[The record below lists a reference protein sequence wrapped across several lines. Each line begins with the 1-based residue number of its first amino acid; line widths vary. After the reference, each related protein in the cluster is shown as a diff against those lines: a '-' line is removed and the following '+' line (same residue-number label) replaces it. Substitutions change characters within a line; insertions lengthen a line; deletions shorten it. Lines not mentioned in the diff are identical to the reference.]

1 MLFFPIT
8 NDILSV
14 ASQLNH
20 LISWMGR
27 TVKVQCHKPS
37 GTELQSF
44 GVKGIFGSL
53 PPEERQVE
61 NLYGNA
67 DQTLHVQGVSVQG
80 HLCPGGGALSGWSLS
95 KKGSLSRGVSAWGSL
110 SGGSLLGRPHCTVTR
125 WRYASYWNAFL

>member
-1 MLFFPIT
+1 MLVFPIT

-20 LISWMGR
+20 LSSWMGR

-37 GTELQSF
+37 GTELQNF
-44 GVKGIFGSL
+44 GVKGIVGSL
-53 PPEERQVE
+53 SPEERHVE

-80 HLCPGGGALSGWSLS
+80 HLCLEGALSRVVSVRRGTLSGWSLS
-95 KKGSLSRGVSAWGSL
+95 KKGSLSGGL
-110 SGGSLLGRPHCTVTR
+110 SPGDLYEGDPPVR
-125 WRYASYWNAFL
+125 